1 MMNSFENHTLHTSMK
16 KIKLLRITTETYS
29 LRILLKGQLSYMSE
43 NGMEVS
49 IAGTPDEH
57 VPELVKSQHAHFYA
71 LPLSR
76 ELTPFKDLIALFKA
90 IKLIRQIKPEI
101 VHTHSPK
108 AGIIGML
115 AAYLCNVPLK
125 MHTVA
130 GLPLMEVTGPK
141 RKLLNFVESLTYW
154 CSDWVLPNSQELRK
168 FILDNNLSADKTKV
182 KVLGNGSS
190 NGIDLHYF
198 SVTPQLLAESHDFK
212 KLHNIGEQDIV
223 LAFMGRLANYKGIN
237 ELVKAFKI
245 LQNHHQ
251 NLKLLLI
258 GAPED
263 LNPLETET
271 DREIISNPSIIA
283 VGHQS
288 DVRKFLIAS
297 NLFLFPSYREG
308 FPQALLQASALGIPC
323 VATNINGCNEMI
335 EDGKTGLLIQPKSV
349 EAIVEACEKLIQ
361 NSQASEKMGKL
372 AQQFVLKNFEQQQL
386 WKAIHTFYHAQ
397 LPQKG
402 L

>member
-1 MMNSFENHTLHTSMK
+1 
-16 KIKLLRITTETYS
+16 
-29 LRILLKGQLSYMSE
+29 MSE
-43 NGMEVS
+43 NGMEVYMAS
-49 IAGTPDEH
+49 TPDEH
-57 VPELVKSQHAHFYA
+57 VPEMVKSQNAQFYP

-76 ELTPFKDLIALFKA
+76 ELTPFKDLIALFNT

-115 AAYLCNVPLK
+115 AAYICNVPLK

-141 RKLLNFVESLTYW
+141 RKLLNFVESLTYG
-154 CSDWVLPNSQELRK
+154 CSDWVLPNSQELRQ
-168 FILDNNLSADKTKV
+168 FILDNNLSADKSKV

-190 NGIDLHYF
+190 NGIDLNYF
-198 SVTPQLLAESHDFK
+198 SVTPQLLAESRDFRK
-212 KLHNIGEQDIV
+212 QHNIGAQDLV
-223 LAFMGRLANYKGIN
+223 LAFMGRLANYKGVN

-245 LQNHHQ
+245 LQNRHQ
-251 NLKLLLI
+251 NLKLVLI

-263 LNPLETET
+263 LNPLEAET

-297 NLFLFPSYREG
+297 NLFVFPSYREG
-308 FPQALLQASALGIPC
+308 FPQALLQANAMGIPC
-323 VATNINGCNEMI
+323 IATNINGCNEMI
-335 EDGKTGLLIQPKSV
+335 EDGKTGILIQPKSV
-349 EAIVEACEKLIQ
+349 EAIVEACERLIQ
-361 NSQASEKMGKL
+361 DRQASAEMGKL

-386 WKAIHTFYHAQ
+386 WKAIHTFYSSH
-397 LPQKG
+397 LPPKKF
-402 L
+402 